1 MNPAVQLRPREIASS
16 RYTDLVLASASPA
29 RAALLRQ
36 AGIAFEVDPAHI
48 AEQAV
53 TAATTEALLCELAF
67 QKALETGKRHPGKI
81 ILGADTVG
89 LDDEGIFGKPDDAD
103 HAAAMLAR
111 LSGRTHYV
119 ITGITV
125 LEQVT
130 GRYINKI
137 AKSAVQFRWLS
148 PETIARYVASGE
160 PIGKAGGYAIQGIGS
175 LLVANIAGD
184 YTNVVGL
191 PLADFVDALRELGY
205 ELI

>member
-1 MNPAVQLRPREIASS
+1 MNPASQLRPREIASS

-48 AEQAV
+48 DEQGV

-67 QKALETGKRHPGKI
+67 RKASETGKRHPGKI

-89 LDDEGIFGKPDDAD
+89 LDDEGIFGKPDDAE

-119 ITGITV
+119 ITGIVV
-125 LEQVT
+125 LEQAS
-130 GRYINKI
+130 GRYVTKV
-137 AKSAVQFRWLS
+137 AKSAVKFRPLS
-148 PETIARYVASGE
+148 PETITRYVATGE

-175 LLVANIAGD
+175 LLVANIEGD
-184 YTNVVGL
+184 YNNVVGL
-191 PLADFVDALRELGY
+191 PMADFVDALRELGY
-205 ELI
+205 QLI